1 MLANW
6 PKDALGLLVNWL
18 NIVKAPKLLIVC
30 KQCELS
36 HTWTLCDIFTEC
48 TDCTDCTDCFGCT
61 EWIDC
66 TDLTDCTEQVEL
78 TYLLIY

>member
-48 TDCTDCTDCFGCT
+48 TDCTDCFGCT

>member
-48 TDCTDCTDCFGCT
+48 TDCFGCT